1 MENFPSTARFLNR
14 LLALPIDQQNDLYE
28 AFAKILKD
36 HTAILGAKLE
46 GKAIAKFQKSMGLAI
61 EQPKPE
67 EVFAGLLAGESYEL
81 SNELRL
87 KQSRVMHQNRI
98 EVITQGGATMLDK
111 LTALGCISEIINYQR
126 RVFIPTSN
134 AGKNVLERVLA
145 EFPVV

>member
-98 EVITQGGATMLDK
+98 EVITQGGNILDK
-111 LTALGCISEIINYQR
+111 LTNMGCISEIIQYQR
-126 RVFIPTSN
+126 RIFIPTSN
-134 AGKNVLERVLA
+134 TGKSVLEKVLT
-145 EFPVV
+145 ELPVTE